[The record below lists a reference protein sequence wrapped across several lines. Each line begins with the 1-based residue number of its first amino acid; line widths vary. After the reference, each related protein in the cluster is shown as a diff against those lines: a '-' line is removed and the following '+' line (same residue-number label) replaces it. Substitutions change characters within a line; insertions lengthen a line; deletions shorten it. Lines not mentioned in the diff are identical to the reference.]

1 MEGAHDNGGNG
12 TDGGGDGRFDC
23 FDVHH
28 HVGDAMAALGQ
39 ADGDAG
45 VLSRDE
51 YEQLEL
57 AKRLE
62 IMDAGG
68 VRQAAVIPGHGY
80 LRPNG
85 HADTR
90 AVNDAIA
97 AYRDGVPDRF
107 PVAVGVVE
115 PRDGEVSFGEL
126 ERCRHELGLAGISF
140 HARFQ
145 GVATDNEWIAR
156 YVERMGELGLVP
168 VVHALDE
175 TAEEALWKVGQLARR
190 FPHITMLVL
199 DGYAT
204 YEGTKH
210 CAFLA
215 DVCPNLVFDTSMSYT
230 ADFVIADI
238 ARFGPQRYV
247 FGTDLYSWPLG
258 KRISHVKAELEASDL
273 DDAAKAAV
281 LGGNARRLFGLDAE
295 Q

>member
-1 MEGAHDNGGNG
+1 M
-12 TDGGGDGRFDC
+12 TDHC

-39 ADGDAG
+39 SGGDAG
-45 VLSRDE
+45 EMTRE
-51 YEQLEL
+51 AYAELEL

-62 IMDAGG
+62 IMDEGG
-68 VRQAAVIPGHGY
+68 VEQAAVIPGHGY

-97 AYRDGVPDRF
+97 AYRDRTPDRF
-107 PVAVGVVE
+107 PVAIGIVE
-115 PRDGEVSFGEL
+115 PRDGELSFGEL
-126 ERCRHELGLAGISF
+126 ERAKHELGLAGISF

-175 TAEEALWKVGQLARR
+175 TAEESLWKVGQLAHR
-190 FPHITMLVL
+190 FPDLQMLVL

-204 YEGTKH
+204 YEGTKQ
-210 CAFLA
+210 CGFLA
-215 DVCPNLVFDTSMSYT
+215 ELFENLVFDTSMSYN
-230 ADFVIADI
+230 ADFIVSHVE
-238 ARFGPQRYV
+238 RFGAHRFA

-258 KRISHVKAELEASDL
+258 RRISHIKAQLEASAL
-273 DDAAKAAV
+273 PDDAKATV
-281 LGGNARRLFGLDAE
+281 LGGTARRLFGLDA
-295 Q
+295 